1 MSRSPHDREMRP
13 LRHGVIVSL
22 LVAFLAV
29 FLMSG
34 PPGSALADQE
44 DGRLEILFGRL
55 AVTADA
61 AEARSLEAAIWQIWL
76 EPRDAKLEAVMARG
90 IAAMNGGRLGAALA
104 FFDRVTREAPN
115 FAEGWN
121 KRATVRYLMKDFDAS
136 VRDIA
141 RTLALEPRH
150 FGALSGLGL
159 INMALERPQAALRAF
174 EEVLKIHPNA
184 AGARTHVRR
193 LRDILRGDET

>member
-1 MSRSPHDREMRP
+1 MRP
-13 LRHGVIVSL
+13 LRHWVILTL
-22 LVAFLAV
+22 LAAFLAV
-29 FLMSG
+29 LLAGG

-44 DGRLEILFGRL
+44 DGRLDILFGRL

-61 AEARSLEAAIWQIWL
+61 AEARALEAAIWRIWL
-76 EPRDAKLEAVMARG
+76 EPGDAKLEAVMARG

-104 FFDRVTREAPN
+104 FFDRVTREAPG

-121 KRATVRYLMKDFDAS
+121 KRATVRYLMRDFDGS

-159 INMALERPQAALRAF
+159 INMALERPAAALRAF

-184 AGARTHVRR
+184 AGARTHAKR
-193 LRDILRGDET
+193 LRAILEGDET

>member
-1 MSRSPHDREMRP
+1 MTAALQHW
-13 LRHGVIVSL
+13 VVSGL
-22 LVAFLAV
+22 LAVFLAV

-34 PPGSALADQE
+34 PPGPALADQE

-55 AVTADA
+55 AVTEDT
-61 AEARSLEAAIWQIWL
+61 AEARSLEAAIWRIWL
-76 EPRDAKLEAVMARG
+76 EPKDAKLEAVMARG
-90 IAAMNGGRLGAALA
+90 IAAMNGGRFGTALA
-104 FFDRVTREAPN
+104 FFDRVTREAPG

-121 KRATVRYLMKDFDAS
+121 KRATVHYLMKNFDAS

-159 INMALERPQAALRAF
+159 INMALDRPEAALRAF

-184 AGARTHVRR
+184 AGARAHVQR
-193 LRDILRGDET
+193 LRDILRGDPRGNET

>member
-1 MSRSPHDREMRP
+1 MRP
-13 LRHGVIVSL
+13 LRHWVIAGL
-22 LVAFLAV
+22 LAAFLAV

-44 DGRLEILFGRL
+44 DRRLDILFGRL

-61 AEARSLEAAIWQIWL
+61 VEARSLEAAIWQIWL
-76 EPRDAKLEAVMARG
+76 EPGDAKLEPVMARG

-104 FFDRVTREAPN
+104 FFDRVTREAPG

-121 KRATVRYLMKDFDAS
+121 KRATVRYLMKDFDGS

-141 RTLALEPRH
+141 RTLELEPRH

-159 INMALERPQAALRAF
+159 INMALERPEAALRAF
-174 EEVLKIHPNA
+174 EEVLMIHPNA
-184 AGARTHVRR
+184 AGARAHVKR
-193 LRDILRGDET
+193 LRAVLKGDLRGDET